1 MRFLSTLT
9 ASVLGTL
16 VAFGL
21 IVFFLFFF
29 FFAISLSADTT
40 PRVEPGSVLTVPI
53 EGSIPERTADDPFQQ
68 AFGGA
73 PAYDLQDLQNALRNA
88 ARDDR
93 IEAVW
98 LRMKG
103 TSAQWGTLQ
112 EVRQAVEQVT
122 AAGKPVIASGAD
134 FGFSE
139 KDYFVASAAD
149 SVFVGPQASFEYN
162 GFATILAF
170 FQNAFDKLGVDV
182 QVVRAGKYKSAAETF
197 VRSDL
202 SEPNRQ
208 QLQALL
214 TTINDQFAETVA
226 ADRPISVAELQS
238 MATDAPLL
246 QASAAVE
253 AGLIDGIRYEDE
265 VRSALAQA
273 MDANGGTT
281 SDTVQASA
289 ENGAAS
295 TSSTAQDTASA
306 ARPYLTDADLSTVSV
321 SSYKRVPASGA
332 GISFTGTGSVD
343 IVYAEGNIVPG
354 DPDDSPFGSN
364 QQVLGSEKLIDA
376 LEAART
382 RASTEAVVLRV
393 NSPGGSASASEAM
406 WRAVRKTADEKPVIV
421 SMGDIAASGGYYIAA
436 GADTIMANP
445 TTITGSIGVIGVVLN
460 AEDLFE
466 DELGVTF
473 DGVRTS
479 PYADM
484 YSANRPLSEG
494 ERELIGRYI
503 DETYSTFLQRV
514 ATARG
519 MDTSAVHE
527 LAQGRVWSGRD
538 AREVGLVDT
547 LGTLRDAVT
556 MAGQAAGMGDGPYR
570 TRILPRPKTVFE
582 QLNERFATQTAQLW
596 QSMAATPLERKLWRH
611 KRVLDRLVGSEGTV
625 QTRLPY
631 TPRIK

>member
-273 MDANGGTT
+273 MDANGSTT

>member
-16 VAFGL
+16 IAFGL
-21 IVFFLFFF
+21 VVFFLFFF
-29 FFAISLSADTT
+29 LFAVSLSADTT
-40 PRVEPGSVLTVPI
+40 PSVQPGSVLTVPI
-53 EGSIPERTADDPFQQ
+53 EGAIPERTADDPFQQ

-73 PAYDLQDLQNALRNA
+73 PSYDLHDLQTALRNA

-122 AAGKPVIASGAD
+122 QSGKPVVASGAD
-134 FGFSE
+134 FGMSE

-149 SVFVGPQASFEYN
+149 SVFVGPQSTFEYN

-170 FQNAFDKLGVDV
+170 FQNAFNEVGVEIE
-182 QVVRAGKYKSAAETF
+182 VVRAGKYKSAAETL

-202 SEPNRQ
+202 SDANRE

-214 TTINDQFAETVA
+214 TTTNDQFAEA
-226 ADRPISVAELQS
+226 VAEDRSVSASALQS
-238 MATDAPLL
+238 MASDAPLL
-246 QASAAVE
+246 KASAAMD
-253 AGLIDGIRYEDE
+253 AGLLDGIRYEDE
-265 VRSALAQA
+265 VREVIRGFNQVPS
-273 MDANGGTT
+273 N
-281 SDTVQASA
+281 
-289 ENGAAS
+289 
-295 TSSTAQDTASA
+295 
-306 ARPYLTDADLSTVSV
+306 ADLSTVNV
-321 SSYKRVPASGA
+321 STYKRVPATSA
-332 GISFTGTGSVD
+332 GVAYTGTGTVD
-343 IVYAEGNIVPG
+343 IVYAQGNIVPG
-354 DPDDSPFGSN
+354 DPDESPFGSG
-364 QQVLGSEKLIDA
+364 QQVLGSQSLIDA
-376 LEAART
+376 METART
-382 RASTEAVVLRV
+382 SASTKAVVLRI

-421 SMGDIAASGGYYIAA
+421 SMGDVAASGGYYIAA

-445 TTITGSIGVIGVVLN
+445 TTITGSIGVIGVVPN
-460 AEDLFE
+460 AEGLFE

-484 YSANRPLSEG
+484 YSPTRPLASG
-494 ERELIGRYI
+494 ERRLIGNYI
-503 DETYSTFLQRV
+503 DETYQTFLQRV

-519 MDTSAVHE
+519 MDTSAVHDV
-527 LAQGRVWSGRD
+527 AQGRVWSGRD

-547 LGTLRDAVT
+547 LGTLRDAVA
-556 MAGQAAGMGDGPYR
+556 MAGQAGGLGDGPYR
-570 TRILPRPKTVFE
+570 TRVLPRPKTFF
-582 QLNERFATQTAQLW
+582 QRLNERFATQATQLW

-611 KRVLDRLVGSEGTV
+611 KRVLDRLVGRDGTI
-625 QTRLPY
+625 QTRLPV
-631 TPRIK
+631 TPRIE